1 MTQKIKTEKVL
12 AAYQVLSQAKYG
24 KLSDEEKIKVWKIAR
39 AMKPVADGLNETIE
53 DANEKFKP
61 ESYDEELQKFN
72 TTKSMMRDANADMTT
87 APMGP
92 SEADQWYINVFT
104 PYQKLVNEAVSEF
117 SKKDV
122 EVSFDKLSE
131 DVFGKLLASNEWNIG
146 QVVMLGELIC
156 E

>member
-61 ESYDEELQKFN
+61 EGYDEELQKFN
-72 TTKSMMRDANADMTT
+72 TVKSMVRDANADMTT

-92 SEADQWYINVFT
+92 AEADQWYINVFT
-104 PYQKLVNEAVSEF
+104 PYQKLVNDAVSEF

-131 DVFGKLLASNEWNIG
+131 EVFGKLLASNEWTMG